1 MTPERNCDVRIVLCL
16 VAFQLNTVA
25 LMGHHIAGRHTVA
38 TEDDSGKRRS
48 QPFRHVIQETLMVQ
62 FSFRPPNADYL
73 GFEATTEGIIQ
84 TACKAE
90 ALGFDAVFVNDH
102 IIVDTS
108 PRSTAWANTYDPFIA
123 LSFIAAHTTRIPIGT
138 SVLIMP
144 YRNPIATAKMM
155 ATLDQMSGG
164 RVIAGIGVGWSETE
178 YRALGV
184 PFHER
189 GARTNEYLRIW
200 QACWGPDEV
209 SFEGKFFSFANMRIN
224 PKPLQQPHPP
234 IWVGGSSPAALRRAA
249 EFAQVWQPTPTPL
262 AELMERQAYLRE
274 ACDKIGRRDVP
285 VTRMSFRVNFSAIT
299 GNTVPDGADRPTGQG
314 TPAQVAEDIQRYRQE
329 AGVEAFQV
337 NFNGCHSLDQLFA
350 SMDCFMDEV
359 KPLVAR

>member
-1 MTPERNCDVRIVLCL
+1 
-16 VAFQLNTVA
+16 
-25 LMGHHIAGRHTVA
+25 
-38 TEDDSGKRRS
+38 
-48 QPFRHVIQETLMVQ
+48 MVQ

-73 GFEATTEGIIQ
+73 GFEATPEGIVQ

-102 IIVDTS
+102 IIVDAS
-108 PRSTAWANTYDPFIA
+108 PRSNAWANTYDPFIA

-138 SVLIMP
+138 SVLIVP
-144 YRNPIATAKMM
+144 YRNPIATAKML

-164 RVIAGIGVGWSETE
+164 RVIAGIGVGWSEAE
-178 YRALGV
+178 YSALGV

-189 GARTNEYLRIW
+189 GARTDEYLRLW
-200 QACWGPDEV
+200 KACWGPDAV
-209 SFEGKFFSFANMRIN
+209 SFEGKFFAFANMRMR

-262 AELMERQAYLRE
+262 ADLLARQTYLRQA
-274 ACDKIGRRDVP
+274 CGQIGRQDVP
-285 VTRMSFRVNFSAIT
+285 ATRMSFRVNFSAIT
-299 GNTVPDGADRPTGQG
+299 GNTTPAGAARPTGQG
-314 TPAQVAEDIQRYRQE
+314 TPAQVAEDIGRYRQE
-329 AGVEAFQV
+329 ACVEAFQI

-350 SMDCFMDEV
+350 SMDCFMQEV
-359 KPLVAR
+359 QPLVER

>member
-1 MTPERNCDVRIVLCL
+1 
-16 VAFQLNTVA
+16 
-25 LMGHHIAGRHTVA
+25 
-38 TEDDSGKRRS
+38 
-48 QPFRHVIQETLMVQ
+48 MVQ

-84 TACKAE
+84 TARKAE
-90 ALGFDAVFVNDH
+90 ELGYDAVFVNDH

-123 LSFIAAHTTRIPIGT
+123 LSFIAAHTTRIAIGT

-178 YRALGV
+178 YSALGV
-184 PFHER
+184 PFRER

-234 IWVGGSSPAALRRAA
+234 IWVGGSSAAALRRAA
-249 EFAQVWQPTPTPL
+249 EFAQVWQPTPTAL
-262 AELMERQAYLRE
+262 EDLMERQADLRE
-274 ACDKIGRRDVP
+274 ACRQIGRQDVP
-285 VTRMSFRVNFSAIT
+285 ATRMSFRVNFSAIT
-299 GNTVPDGADRPTGQG
+299 GNTVAAGAERPTGQG
-314 TPAQVAEDIQRYRQE
+314 TPAQVAEDIQRYRE
-329 AGVEAFQV
+329 AAGVEAFQI

-350 SMDCFMDEV
+350 SMACFIQEV
-359 KPLVAR
+359 QPLVGS